1 VSQSAFFTEALVPDH
16 DRSSF
21 TCGVEPLDRYL
32 QQQVTQDMRR
42 RVAKCFVL
50 TEQATGIVA
59 GYYTLSGTS
68 VFLADLPQAF
78 AKRLPRYPSVPAAL
92 LGRLA
97 IATAY
102 RGRHLGAAL
111 LADAAERAS
120 RADLAVFAI
129 VTDPK
134 DDQARRFYM
143 KHGFVEFTSVQ
154 PRLFVPIDSIL
165 QFFEARSRG

>member
-1 VSQSAFFTEALVPDH
+1 MSQSAFITEALAPDH

-32 QQQVTQDMRR
+32 PHQATQDVRR
-42 RVAKCFVL
+42 RVANCFLLV
-50 TEQATGIVA
+50 ERATRTVA
-59 GYYTLSGTS
+59 GYYTLSS
-68 VFLADLPQAF
+68 ASLLLADLPQAYT
-78 AKRLPRYPSVPAAL
+78 KRLPRYPSVPAAL

-102 RGRHLGAAL
+102 QNRHLGASL
-111 LADAAERAS
+111 LADAAGRVS

-134 DDQARRFYM
+134 DDRARRFYV
-143 KHGFVEFTSVQ
+143 KHGFSELPGAQ

-165 QFFEARSRG
+165 RFFESAEQ

>member
-1 VSQSAFFTEALVPDH
+1 VSQSAFVTEALTPDH

-32 QQQVTQDMRR
+32 RQQATQDMRR
-42 RVAKCFVL
+42 RVANCFVL
-50 TEQATGIVA
+50 IERATGTIA

-68 VFLADLPQAF
+68 LLLTDLPQAH

-102 RGRHLGAAL
+102 QNRHLGASL

-120 RADLAVFAI
+120 RADLAVFAV

-134 DDQARRFYM
+134 DDRARRFYV
-143 KHGFVEFTSVQ
+143 KHGFTELPGAQ

-165 QFFEARSRG
+165 RFFETQSR